1 MSTETNFD
9 VEQLLK
15 VVEKSLDDSKA
26 VDVKVIDLRGKTSM
40 ADYMV
45 IASGTSSRHVNSVAD
60 SAIKDVKDNGVIG
73 IEPEGMELCDWVLLD
88 AGDIIIHIFKPEI
101 REIYNLEGMWSVGD
115 KPEKVKKTAATKTK
129 A

>member
-1 MSTETNFD
+1 M
-9 VEQLLK
+9 K
-15 VVEKSLDDSKA
+15 I
-26 VDVKVIDLRGKTSM
+26 IDLRGKTAM

-60 SAIKDVKDNGVIG
+60 SVLLDIKDYVSG

-115 KPEKVKKTAATKTK
+115 KPEKVKKTAATKAK
-129 A
+129 V

>member
-1 MSTETNFD
+1 
-9 VEQLLK
+9 
-15 VVEKSLDDSKA
+15 
-26 VDVKVIDLRGKTSM
+26 M

-60 SAIKDVKDNGVIG
+60 SVITDIKEHGVIG

-88 AGDIIIHIFKPEI
+88 AGDVIIHIFKPEI

-115 KPEKVKKTAATKTK
+115 KPVKVKKVAAAKTEV
-129 A
+129 